1 MADRLSVK
9 DFAGR
14 IKAKYPTYSEI
25 EDRELVSKIIAKY
38 PEYEESIDFAD
49 WGRYGVVNA
58 ANKINNQNNR
68 PIQ

>member
-38 PEYEESIDFAD
+38 PE
-49 WGRYGVVNA
+49 
-58 ANKINNQNNR
+58 
-68 PIQ
+68 